1 MKQIMESW
9 RLYLGEGL
17 KLNPPKKEIDRSR
30 CVELKANPKAGY
42 RSEIKCIPKDGVVDM
57 RYFDTS
63 SIDPND
69 PQYSGYTGAAED
81 QLEISRLQNMFHSA
95 VYRGA
100 IIQCSGSLDCVE
112 KNDRLR
118 LKRKGLDYE

>member
-17 KLNPPKKEIDRSR
+17 KLPKKEPDWSR
-30 CVELKANPKAGY
+30 CVELKANPEAGY

-69 PQYSGYTGAAED
+69 PQYRGSAED
-81 QLEISRLQNMFHSA
+81 QFEISRLQNMFHSA